1 MVAESSDLKYL
12 GGVQAKAGQAANATT
27 DVAGKVYTNV
37 KQRLPE
43 SAQPY
48 VKAAEDKFSEYG
60 TPVLTTVQDKG
71 GKLVQNADE
80 KVRCSFVLCHLH
92 KRLTSNL

>member
-12 GGVQAKAGQAANATT
+12 GGVQAKAGQAANVTT
-27 DVAGKVYTNV
+27 DMAGKVYTNV

-80 KVRCSFVLCHLH
+80 KVRCTTIVCHLV
-92 KRLTSNL
+92 RCLPSDP